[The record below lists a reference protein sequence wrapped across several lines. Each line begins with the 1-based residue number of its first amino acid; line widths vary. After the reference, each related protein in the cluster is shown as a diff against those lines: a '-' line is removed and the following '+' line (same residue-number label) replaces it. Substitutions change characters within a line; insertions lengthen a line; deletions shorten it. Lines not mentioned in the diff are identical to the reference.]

1 MVKKS
6 ATRTSSLS
14 SSGKLGA
21 APLVL
26 YLSDFEAEVILGVAE
41 TDVADERTEHLHVT
55 RQFAIDDLPD
65 DEVAEQTA
73 EVFVP
78 RIAQE
83 TARVGQH
90 ADKPAEQT
98 EVGQRVGC
106 LLNAKRIRMLKL
118 ETTISAETGAI
129 HGLTLA
135 QEREMFRKVSFEQ
148 LRVQLSVPLENIQN
162 ARLEPRIG
170 QHLAERDMQEL
181 PPRDFIKKD
190 LFVTVARIL
199 W

>member
-118 ETTISAETGAI
+118 ETTISAETGAP
-129 HGLTLA
+129 A
-135 QEREMFRKVSFEQ
+135 MRS
-148 LRVQLSVPLENIQN
+148 P
-162 ARLEPRIG
+162 ARF
-170 QHLAERDMQEL
+170 M
-181 PPRDFIKKD
+181 
-190 LFVTVARIL
+190 V
-199 W
+199 